1 MPKYMPEKR
10 FSFIS
15 NSSALDQETF
25 GVVQFSGAEGI
36 SLPYEF
42 EIMLVSDTTDIDLDE
57 VMAYPAKFTIHRKNG
72 DDVDFHGILNSFEQ
86 LHKYNE
92 YVFYRAHLVPRLWWL
107 SITHHNQV
115 CLNKSVPDIIA
126 LALKDSGL
134 TKLDF
139 EFKTRN
145 LYQPIEYVCQYNESH
160 FNFISRWLER
170 EGLYYYFDQ
179 KGPAEKIIF
188 TDTNIAHTNLPDV
201 SYAPPEGLLEDENV
215 EIVNSFTCRQRQ
227 LPQKIFLKDYNYQR
241 PSLGISGSADVDS
254 KGRGTDYIYGEYFAT
269 SEDGDRLA
277 GIRAEILN
285 CRRREFIGES
295 TIPFIEPGYTFTLSH
310 HYRES
315 FNQQYLVESI
325 SHEGNQM
332 GYLLPS
338 IAEGVPEYKHTIY
351 YRNSFTAIPSDVQ
364 YRAEKKSNRPYISG
378 ALHAKVDAEASGR
391 YAELDDQGRYKVRL
405 PFDESDDH
413 RSGKASTWLR
423 MMQPYAN
430 QAGGMQFPLTK
441 GTEVL
446 LTFIDGDPDRPVI
459 AGAIANPET
468 PSPVSA
474 KNQTESVIKTGGNN
488 RIRMEDLE
496 GKERIIM
503 ETPTAGTYVRL
514 GAHNDPPPT
523 MEVAADTDITTY
535 EDSTGTWKLS
545 ARTIAATS
553 DNGKT
558 VVYSGSKKFKVKREQ
573 STLGSSTTYKFKID
587 DTTIFTSS
595 NNSPNYNAKLPVD
608 TIVSIAGESFK
619 VSSDLQDFSSN
630 ECELTFNYVRTVSV
644 VLNVSNKLHNAS
656 NGIRIRTD
664 GQYWLETSGL
674 FGEYV
679 GGMPSESNCPNGNIK
694 DLRNKVYNQNWSLP
708 TRSLDV
714 LKPTGISE
722 SAAGFTS
729 DMEFSSSDTQT
740 DKDSKNKQ
748 RWQYFLDNAQV
759 RLIEGD
765 MFNIQSGCQYDL
777 TGNKYA
783 FAGGIFNESHIS
795 WNPMF
800 NVKHSHNVGD
810 YSGGLPG
817 LIAGA
822 VVGAGVGG
830 LVPMAMMPTTLC
842 AACIAL
848 GAKDPLAGVSVTAI
862 SIMTIGAMVGL
873 IAGTCIGTGIAGAER
888 LQGNNVG
895 DILDGPMVDN
905 DKEIKTWAKKVG
917 TSFVKKSDDSW
928 SHNDTISANGSNPMM
943 TSSTWV
949 EKKIGDTYDFQR
961 GNGIEVKMGC
971 FESHSTGDSYEYQY
985 GGTKESSEYAEG
997 GFLLKREHS
1006 WEGREETHK
1015 YDPLTGHLYSYE
1027 FCCGQFTFEAK
1038 IPSVPT
1044 LKIGISTSPLDNT
1057 LEIATGST
1065 IEAKVKA
1072 NSVLI
1077 DVALG
1082 FGLSIEGC
1090 LSGLYAVDINT
1101 GEKGFK
1107 AVHFQTKKEPEIAAK
1122 VTKVALDIVK
1132 MGVSDKDLQLAR
1144 SKLKHN
1150 SANVNIYQD
1159 ALQIHQ

>member
-1 MPKYMPEKR
+1 MPKYMPERR

-15 NSSALDQETF
+15 NSSALNQETF
-25 GVVQFSGAEGI
+25 GVVQFSGVEGI

-145 LYQPIEYVCQYNESH
+145 TYKPIEYVCQYNESH

-215 EIVNSFTCRQRQ
+215 EIINSFTCRQRQ

-254 KGRGTDYIYGEYFAT
+254 NGRGTDYIYGEFFGT
-269 SEDGDRLA
+269 SEEGDRLA

-295 TIPFIEPGYTFTLSH
+295 TIPFIEPGYTFTLSN
-310 HYRES
+310 HYRDS

-351 YRNSFTAIPSDVQ
+351 YRNSFTTIPSDVQ

-378 ALHAKVDAEASGR
+378 AIHAKVDAEGTGK

-474 KNQTESVIKTGGNN
+474 KNQTESVIQTGGNN
-488 RIRMEDLE
+488 KIRMEDLE

-503 ETPTAGTYVRL
+503 ESPTAGSWVRI
-514 GAHNDPPPT
+514 GAPNDPPPT
-523 MEVAADTDITTY
+523 MFVSIGQNIKTYKEGDDEWLIHPNAEKIVAAADDDQTIQYRITKEFTLNVNNNNY
-535 EDSTGTWKLS
+535 SVDGDSDCT
-545 ARTIAATS
+545 
-553 DNGKT
+553 
-558 VVYSGSKKFKVKREQ
+558 FEQ
-573 STLGSSTTYKFKID
+573 STKKITKDSKVWNPPDDAFINESKKYTYYRQCNVKLKI
-587 DTTIFTSS
+587 S
-595 NNSPNYNAKLPVD
+595 N
-608 TIVSIAGESFK
+608 
-619 VSSDLQDFSSN
+619 
-630 ECELTFNYVRTVSV
+630 V
-644 VLNVSNKLHNAS
+644 VIDKEPGT
-656 NGIRIRTD
+656 GIRISTD
-664 GQYWLETSGL
+664 DNLWLESNQKYGEFRVGKPVDAPVSNNTSDPKTGDL
-674 FGEYV
+674 LNKFGNDYKV
-679 GGMPSESNCPNGNIK
+679 TGMLARHGGAEQTFDSVLQNAHVRVSSMDTINTQEGNIYDFGGYWVYNLGNCYVENHINQKDEKLNDKHEK
-694 DLRNKVYNQNWSLP
+694 DLAVKGGPN
-708 TRSLDV
+708 
-714 LKPTGISE
+714 
-722 SAAGFTS
+722 S
-729 DMEFSSSDTQT
+729 DI
-740 DKDSKNKQ
+740 KC
-748 RWQYFLDNAQV
+748 
-759 RLIEGD
+759 
-765 MFNIQSGCQYDL
+765 FNISTNSANSMNVDVSGYLPDSFEDAFGDLGNALGLTPGNTLDANKTRVTKTYGGAEYNFTNGLSSLNVEVNTAEETHIHGKSTYEYKYKDGKIIQKTFSKSGHSEEWKYDRV
-777 TGNKYA
+777 N
-783 FAGGIFNESHIS
+783 
-795 WNPMF
+795 
-800 NVKHSHNVGD
+800 
-810 YSGGLPG
+810 
-817 LIAGA
+817 GA
-822 VVGAGVGG
+822 LLNHDKSDWLGVGG
-830 LVPMAMMPTTLC
+830 VLLSTSFAMSE
-842 AACIAL
+842 
-848 GAKDPLAGVSVTAI
+848 KQ
-862 SIMTIGAMVGL
+862 TIGMSLAAL
-873 IAGTCIGTGIAGAER
+873 QSFNLFIGEKANI
-888 LQGNNVG
+888 NVS
-895 DILDGPMVDN
+895 
-905 DKEIKTWAKKVG
+905 A
-917 TSFVKKSDDSW
+917 
-928 SHNDTISANGSNPMM
+928 SANIDIDLSASLFFKIKAGLGLGMEVEGKPATIKYNNSSGSFGWHGPG
-943 TSSTWV
+943 T
-949 EKKIGDTYDFQR
+949 ELDKKAAID
-961 GNGIEVKMGC
+961 
-971 FESHSTGDSYEYQY
+971 
-985 GGTKESSEYAEG
+985 
-997 GFLLKREHS
+997 
-1006 WEGREETHK
+1006 
-1015 YDPLTGHLYSYE
+1015 
-1027 FCCGQFTFEAK
+1027 AK
-1038 IPSVPT
+1038 IQKFALEQMKINIGKSNVKIYNLDAV
-1044 LKIGISTSPLDNT
+1044 LKVQKLGVNFSD
-1057 LEIATGST
+1057 
-1065 IEAKVKA
+1065 
-1072 NSVLI
+1072 VL
-1077 DVALG
+1077 
-1082 FGLSIEGC
+1082 
-1090 LSGLYAVDINT
+1090 
-1101 GEKGFK
+1101 
-1107 AVHFQTKKEPEIAAK
+1107 FQ
-1122 VTKVALDIVK
+1122 
-1132 MGVSDKDLQLAR
+1132 G
-1144 SKLKHN
+1144 
-1150 SANVNIYQD
+1150 
-1159 ALQIHQ
+1159 